1 MAPLMEQSFSYSDIY
16 VAPETIYYGNDKTV
30 LNIHEL
36 NERRRVV
43 SFDETQTTTH
53 NVIHR
58 TSLSHQE
65 RKATW
70 YNGHELQV
78 MKSLSRNEGRM
89 VELGLLTETDW
100 SNNNNGTEDEFT
112 TIRGLEHKTRPGLQ
126 TKRDNRKNAWSA
138 VFREIGYQD
147 IEEVTN
153 NSAIAEEYQ
162 RFSTPCQETAHTIA
176 QQDALDVRT
185 MWNTN
190 NDDEQHTRRI
200 HINTQESSFDSTMYR
215 NEIPSLKTNSELGT
229 SPLTTIFAW

>member
-1 MAPLMEQSFSYSDIY
+1 
-16 VAPETIYYGNDKTV
+16 
-30 LNIHEL
+30 
-36 NERRRVV
+36 
-43 SFDETQTTTH
+43 
-53 NVIHR
+53 
-58 TSLSHQE
+58 
-65 RKATW
+65 
-70 YNGHELQV
+70 

-112 TIRGLEHKTRPGLQ
+112 TIRGLEHKTLPGLQ
-126 TKRDNRKNAWSA
+126 SKRDNRKNAWSA
-138 VFREIGYQD
+138 VFLEIGYQD

-153 NSAIAEEYQ
+153 DSAIAEEYQ